1 MNELQI
7 FQNEEFGTIRT
18 IEQDGA
24 PWFVGKD
31 VAAALGYI
39 DTSDALKKH
48 VDEEDKI
55 LIKAGEMPTLKTSNF
70 GAYVINE
77 SGLYSLVLS
86 SKLPNA
92 KKFKRWVTSEVLPSI
107 RKNGGYLAGQ
117 ESMSNEELMARAL
130 LMAQNTIAEREKRI
144 QSLQAQNELKDQ
156 IIADF
161 EPIRTYVDT
170 ILESPGTMSTAQI
183 AADYDITPQKLNK
196 ILHEERV
203 QRKVNGQWILYKS
216 YMGQGYTKSKT
227 FQFTHSDGRR
237 DSRMQTQWT
246 QKGRLMIHEIL
257 KARGIIPAADQRNEV
272 E

>member
-7 FQNEEFGTIRT
+7 FKNEEFGEIRT
-18 IEQDGA
+18 AVEDGKLL
-24 PWFVGKD
+24 FCGKD
-31 VAAALGYI
+31 IAEALGYQRPA
-39 DTSDALKKH
+39 DAISAHCKG
-48 VDEEDKI
+48 VSI
-55 LIKAGEMPTLKTSNF
+55 LPTPSNGGIQQMKF
-70 GAYVINE
+70 IPEGDVYRLIVH
-77 SGLYSLVLS
+77 
-86 SKLPNA
+86 SKLPSA
-92 KKFKRWVTSEVLPSI
+92 ERFEKWVFDEVLPSI
-107 RKNGGYLAGQ
+107 RRNGGYLAGQ
-117 ESMSNEELMARAL
+117 AELSPEELMAKAL
-130 LMAQNTIAEREKRI
+130 LMAQKTIAEREKRI

-216 YMGQGYTKSKT
+216 FMGKGYTKSKT

-272 E
+272 A

>member
-31 VAAALGYI
+31 VADALGYTDLNKAI
-39 DTSDALKKH
+39 AMH
-48 VDEEDKI
+48 VDDEDK
-55 LIKAGEMPTLKTSNF
+55 LNDKTASSL
-70 GAYVINE
+70 GQRGGWLINE

-272 E
+272 A

>member
-7 FQNEEFGTIRT
+7 FQNEEFGTI
-18 IEQDGA
+18 
-24 PWFVGKD
+24 
-31 VAAALGYI
+31 
-39 DTSDALKKH
+39 KKH

-272 E
+272 A